1 METKEEI
8 DVTFTKQDDEA
19 VKEKVDD
26 TYKYTK
32 IDTLDEDPPFEPEN
46 GTCYV
51 AISFVSPE
59 GLMNCHVRGFK
70 VRGFF
75 FAKSDE
81 EAKKRGQEL
90 NKKLKIKDKYFD
102 IFVAPVGKWCPWD
115 PDPLDKKYVHE
126 TEYDNK
132 KLDKMMKSINERN
145 MNDLNELVGR
155 RKDQI
160 NKGKDAHKQRIADT
174 MKDNAKSKIDEE
186 DTNNENQ
193 KEKIKKHDHNDTSE
207 IKARLRK
214 KLEQKQLEK
223 TTEELRNSKPVEP
236 KIEEI
241 KTEKT
246 EHIDKTRENID
257 RMKGLLNRYQS
268 NKQ

>member
-1 METKEEI
+1 MESNSEI
-8 DVTFTKQDDEA
+8 DSVTFTKQDNEE
-19 VKEKVDD
+19 VKEKTDD
-26 TYKYTK
+26 MYKYTK
-32 IDTLDEDPPFEPEN
+32 IDTLDEDPPFEPEK

-75 FAKSDE
+75 YAKTDE
-81 EAKKRGQEL
+81 EAKERGKEL

-115 PDPLDKKYVHE
+115 PDPLDKKYVQE

-132 KLDKMMKSINERN
+132 KLDKMMKSINEKN

-174 MKDNAKSKIDEE
+174 IKDNAKSKIETEE
-186 DTNNENQ
+186 IPEPE
-193 KEKIKKHDHNDTSE
+193 EKVKKHDHSDTSE

-214 KLEQKQLEK
+214 KLEQKQLESTK
-223 TTEELRNSKPVEP
+223 EELRNSKPVER
-236 KIEEI
+236 KV
-241 KTEKT
+241 
-246 EHIDKTRENID
+246 EHEHVDKTKENID
-257 RMKGLLNRYQS
+257 RMKALLNKHQS
-268 NKQ
+268 EKH